1 MLLERDITSQS
12 PPPSYPLINPPT
24 YKSSGGPP
32 AYSARR
38 RTYEVVPDR
47 ESGIRRK
54 KRSVIARLMDWRCLG
69 MMAAVGL
76 FVIVC
81 IVVIIVKQKD
91 TKKDD

>member
-1 MLLERDITSQS
+1 
-12 PPPSYPLINPPT
+12 
-24 YKSSGGPP
+24 
-32 AYSARR
+32 
-38 RTYEVVPDR
+38 VVPDR